1 MYGVTRHHEHELQV
15 SNVEEIKQQLAELRQ
30 TINTAFEKRNFCV
43 FVFPQVEQ
51 RQLSGEVGKQ
61 ITIR

>member
-43 FVFPQVEQ
+43 FVFPQVAQ